1 MIVTKGLSASI
12 ANRQA
17 TESTLKNGNNFWKKL
32 WIYKIF
38 IPSTGIPFCC
48 VKHPMNSTA
57 FHWFLPHICLVFLKS
72 VLIMCI
78 ISESHVM
85 HYSGRRFQAK
95 VTRPRGSPAEPPPH
109 LLVCLSALHSRHKPA
124 TVSVVPVVSVSA
136 IWKIWHS
143 GWSVSSGRLYVVAK
157 AKALSPCLIS
167 VFLCAAKRPPLCF
180 DWSPPLVWGNF
191 ECF

>member
-1 MIVTKGLSASI
+1 
-12 ANRQA
+12 
-17 TESTLKNGNNFWKKL
+17 
-32 WIYKIF
+32 
-38 IPSTGIPFCC
+38 
-48 VKHPMNSTA
+48 
-57 FHWFLPHICLVFLKS
+57 
-72 VLIMCI
+72 MCI

-85 HYSGRRFQAK
+85 YYSGRRFQAK

-109 LLVCLSALHSRHKPA
+109 LLVCLSALRSQHKPA
-124 TVSVVPVVSVSA
+124 TVSVVPVVSISA

-180 DWSPPLVWGNF
+180 DWSPPLVWGNLWVFLMAARRPLRHSSWLKGMDWLSSPSHVKF
-191 ECF
+191 EISQSFTSWQKIMKILKNLGAGWAGQLFRQGTFV